1 MKILQFDVKIRPHNF
16 DPISDMKLLELI
28 GRSCY
33 KSEDKITDDSY
44 KSFLKGLVLK
54 GHESILEHISVSA
67 DIVTDRGVTH
77 EAVRH
82 RLCSFTQTSTR
93 YCNYANSKFGNE
105 ISVLDQ
111 QCFDVNEPLK
121 TVVFPGFSTSDLNY
135 GTNFEYLYNKHYE
148 FIDSQVFK
156 PVEFK
161 ANSFDIWL
169 ISCLFSDWAYNVL
182 INVFDKKPEQA
193 RSVLP
198 TGLATELWITANLRE
213 WRHILKLRCIGTN
226 GKPHPDI
233 SKIMKCVLFQLFEW
247 YPPIFEDLYNQLM
260 DKEENIN

>member
-1 MKILQFDVKIRPHNF
+1 MKLLHFDVKVRPHNNC
-16 DPISDMKLLELI
+16 PISDMKLLEQI
-28 GRSCY
+28 GRTCY
-33 KSEDKITDDSY
+33 KSEDKITGDSY

-54 GHESILEHISVSA
+54 GHESILEHISVSV

-93 YCNYANSKFGNE
+93 YCNYTDDKFGNE
-105 ISVLDQ
+105 ISVIDQ
-111 QCFDVNEPLK
+111 EVFDPNEPLK
-121 TVVFPGFSTSDLNY
+121 TVVFPGFSTSDINY
-135 GTNFEYLYNKHYE
+135 GSHFDYLYNKSYD
-148 FIDSQVFK
+148 FINQQVFK
-156 PVEFK
+156 PVEFE

-233 SKIMKCVLFQLFEW
+233 AKIMKIVLVQLFEW
-247 YPPIFEDLYNQLM
+247 YPPIFEDLYNQLI
-260 DKEENIN
+260 DKSE